1 MKRGKLRRGA
11 CFLLLVGLL
20 AAVVSTGFLCSIPD
34 TLQYAVAAPNGETDL
49 KQALAAKKETAEQL
63 ADCTHA
69 IAVGAITEKASVSA
83 GEMNE
88 SAMVYAVGEGWFEIY
103 PVFMREGRR
112 LTETELRQGDSV
124 ALLDEKLAFL
134 LFGSELPSDASV
146 DIDETEYRVVGT
158 IRHSQSVGESME
170 HCVYVPLTSAPKAR
184 RDVLMTAAKPIAN
197 SGAQTMFESAMRSAW
212 RSDGCFYSVK
222 KEALRQMM
230 LPRILLGLFGLS
242 AVMALMRRM
251 NRLFSK
257 KVERYREKL
266 RWNYFKDT
274 LPVLLG
280 MIVVCLLGYA
290 VILTMLYALIAFSVQ
305 PLTVFTE
312 WVPENFVKWSSL
324 KNVFWNLT
332 NSAAKLVKVG
342 TREMRR
348 LEFWGR
354 ILRWGTISVLSGVL
368 LARRGKDVC

>member
-1 MKRGKLRRGA
+1 MKRGKLRRGV
-11 CFLLLVGLL
+11 CFLLLIGLL
-20 AAVVSTGFLCSIPD
+20 AAAVSIGFLCSMPD

-49 KQALAAKKETAEQL
+49 KRALEAKKDTAEQL
-63 ADCTHA
+63 ADCTLA
-69 IAVGAITEKASVSA
+69 IAVGAITEKSSVSA
-83 GEMNE
+83 GEMIE

-103 PVFMREGRR
+103 PVFMSEGRR

-146 DIDETEYRVVGT
+146 DIDETKYRVVGT
-158 IRHSQSVGESME
+158 IRHSRSVGESME
-170 HCVYVPLTSAPKAR
+170 HCVYVPLTSAPKAQR
-184 RDVLMTAAKPIAN
+184 NVLMTAAKPIAN

-242 AVMALMRRM
+242 LVMALMRRM

-274 LPVLLG
+274 LPMLLG

-290 VILTMLYALIAFSVQ
+290 VILAMLYALIAFSVQ

-324 KNVFWNLT
+324 KNVFWSLT

-348 LEFWGR
+348 LEFWGG
-354 ILRWGTISVLSGVL
+354 ILRWGTISALSGAL
-368 LARRGKDVC
+368 LARRRKDVC